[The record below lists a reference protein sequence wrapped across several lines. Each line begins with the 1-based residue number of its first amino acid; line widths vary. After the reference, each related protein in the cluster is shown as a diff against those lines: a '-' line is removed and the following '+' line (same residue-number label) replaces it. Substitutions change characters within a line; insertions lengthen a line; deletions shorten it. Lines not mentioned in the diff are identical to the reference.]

1 MKWPKERKRACFLP
15 FLYLARESSKKDL
28 QIPRLTTDL
37 QSKRP
42 PIPWIVNNC
51 NRHLPTSPTHLIN
64 HLLRGL
70 IIMECERKHELSRIK
85 RKMRGWSGG
94 EIVGGTGVTVK
105 DVERKWWN
113 FVSFSYI
120 FISLSLFSSL
130 NNSCLFYWISI
141 FFNLHPNSTGKSFY

>member
-1 MKWPKERKRACFLP
+1 
-15 FLYLARESSKKDL
+15 
-28 QIPRLTTDL
+28 
-37 QSKRP
+37 
-42 PIPWIVNNC
+42 
-51 NRHLPTSPTHLIN
+51 
-64 HLLRGL
+64 
-70 IIMECERKHELSRIK
+70 MECERKHELSRIK

-130 NNSCLFYWISI
+130 NNSCLFY
-141 FFNLHPNSTGKSFY
+141 